1 MDVREYL
8 ASKGDKDITEIV
20 KELLEAN
27 EKLEKKV
34 ADLVDQLMTKEELF

>member
-8 ASKGDKDITEIV
+8 ASKGDKDVTEIV

-27 EKLEKKV
+27 EQLEKKV
-34 ADLVDQLMTKEELF
+34 ANLIDQLQTKEELF

>member
-8 ASKGDKDITEIV
+8 ASKGDKDVTEIV

-27 EKLEKKV
+27 EQLEKKV
-34 ADLVDQLMTKEELF
+34 ANLIDQLQNKEELF